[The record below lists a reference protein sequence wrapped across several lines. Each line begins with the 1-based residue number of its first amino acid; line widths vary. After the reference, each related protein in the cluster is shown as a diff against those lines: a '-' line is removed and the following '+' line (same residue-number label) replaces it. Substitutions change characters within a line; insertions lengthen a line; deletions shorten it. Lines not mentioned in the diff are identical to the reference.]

1 MTVAAQHNAERPG
14 VVAGA
19 FWCQTSRI
27 NTYGPVWAEGD
38 LNPHVCE
45 DTRT

>member
-19 FWCQTSRI
+19 FWFQASRI
-27 NTYGPVWAEGD
+27 NTYGHVWGLGGIRLAPV
-38 LNPHVCE
+38 
-45 DTRT
+45 RRRQ